1 MGERGPKALDLSARE
16 MPFLVTRFAYLISA
30 SRLTVV
36 RAALA
41 TGAVQK
47 LDRNRNQ
54 TQCK

>member
-36 RAALA
+36 RWPLE
-41 TGAVQK
+41 QYKK
-47 LDRNRNQ
+47 LDRNSG
-54 TQCK
+54 